1 MVDDSRN
8 NQIVYQSNQSGFGLG
23 AMMGLD
29 DTPSNNI
36 LGNKIGED
44 FDDIGQNE
52 LDALDNYDEQKSIPI
67 RMFIVMDEDDRNSKN
82 INVNSL
88 FAR

>member
-1 MVDDSRN
+1 
-8 NQIVYQSNQSGFGLG
+8 
-23 AMMGLD
+23 MMGLD

-36 LGNKIGED
+36 LGNNIGEN
-44 FDDIGQNE
+44 FDDTGQNE
-52 LDALDNYDEQKSIPI
+52 IDRLDNYDEEAIIPI

-88 FAR
+88 FARSDDLL

>member
-1 MVDDSRN
+1 M
-8 NQIVYQSNQSGFGLG
+8 
-23 AMMGLD
+23 
-29 DTPSNNI
+29 
-36 LGNKIGED
+36 GED

-52 LDALDNYDEQKSIPI
+52 LDALDNYEEQKSIPI

-88 FAR
+88 FARVDDLL